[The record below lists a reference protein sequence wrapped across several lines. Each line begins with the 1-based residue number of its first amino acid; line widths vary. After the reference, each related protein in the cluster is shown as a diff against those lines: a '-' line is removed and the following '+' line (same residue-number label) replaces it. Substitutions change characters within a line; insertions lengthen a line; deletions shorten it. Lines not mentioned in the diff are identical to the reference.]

1 MIDLDIPTFLRIPQ
15 EVRRVSWRGR
25 KLTKPKAASVK
36 ITRNEDASTRAFR
49 RMIEKKEAEKKASRF
64 AMLRERGAEKKRQ
77 ASWVPVA
84 ERKPYP
90 SNEGRCERPDDAG
103 EHGADAAARSV
114 GERAHEGPHLL
125 FTVQIVHVEAE
136 RCQRIVNSL
145 RGSRAGG
152 VLRYLAD
159 LFWRHAGHDPLRLQ
173 AGRQRRGDRHYRICG
188 LHSSQSRRFLPGV
201 GHRGIAA

>member
-15 EVRRVSWRGR
+15 EVRRESWRGR
-25 KLTKPKAASVK
+25 KLTKPKAATVK

-64 AMLRERGAEKKRQ
+64 AMLRERAAEKKRQ

-84 ERKPYP
+84 ERKPSP
-90 SNEGRCERPDDAG
+90 SKEGRCERPDDAG

-114 GERAHEGPHLL
+114 VEGAHEGPHLL

-145 RGSRAGG
+145 RGGRAGG
-152 VLRYLAD
+152 VLRSRTCSGVMLVVTRWGMPPPPRAGG
-159 LFWRHAGHDPLRLQ
+159 FPVTNIRNTTSPHWRGWL
-173 AGRQRRGDRHYRICG
+173 
-188 LHSSQSRRFLPGV
+188 
-201 GHRGIAA
+201 